1 MLRPLGICAVLVLA
15 CSAAGMARAEMP
27 SGPGTGMSM
36 PGARPMPEKASD
48 TRQVIPLTEPERAI
62 VAAEMRQM
70 LASVQGVTDGLA
82 RGDRQAVAR
91 AASRS
96 GMAMMQELPAP
107 IRMKFPPAFAQMG
120 MASHKLFDQIAREAR
135 TARGP
140 TPILKLLSESMQNC
154 VACHASYRFAPAK

>member
-1 MLRPLGICAVLVLA
+1 MPPLKISAVLIIAISTVGL
-15 CSAAGMARAEMP
+15 ARAEMS
-27 SGPGTGMSM
+27 SGPGAGVSM
-36 PGARPMPEKASD
+36 PGARPMPENASD
-48 TRQVIPLTEPERAI
+48 TRQAIPLTEPERAV

-120 MASHKLFDQIAREAR
+120 MASHKLFDQIAHEAK
-135 TARGP
+135 TARGSA
-140 TPILKLLSESMQNC
+140 PILKLLSESMQNC
-154 VACHASYRFAPAK
+154 VACHASYRFALPK